1 MNAGSR
7 SDSMGGGGRAT
18 GAPTPQEKA
27 AAARKAAEEAARVA
41 AEAAAA
47 AEAAERELAEQEA
60 VVASADPNAAPAV
73 GQSEAAQSKAAATAE
88 TAVASAAAA
97 ESAQLAATKTA
108 QAAEQSV
115 AQQIAAGYAFDGA
128 ALELGTV
135 VVDGTVDSTAHVR
148 IPMRTMNRHGLVAGA
163 TGTGKTKTLQ
173 GIAEQLSRAGVPV
186 VLADIKGDLSGLVHQ
201 GQADEK
207 LSARAAETGASD
219 WAPAGYPTEFVSLGT
234 GGVGVPIRAT
244 ITAFGPVLLSKVL
257 ELNETQESTLGLI
270 FHWADKAGLGLLDLK
285 DLRAVITHL
294 TSPEGKED
302 LKGIGGVSAATAGVI
317 LRALVNLEA
326 DGGDT
331 FFGEPELDP
340 VDLLRT
346 VDGQGVITLFELGAQ
361 AARPVMFSTFLMW
374 VLADLFQTLPEVGD
388 VEKPRLVFI
397 FDEAHLLFANASKA
411 FLEQVEQT
419 VKLIRSKGV
428 GVFFCTQLPTDIPNP
443 VLSQLGARIQHAL
456 RAFTPDDQ
464 KALSKTV
471 RTFPK
476 TGVYDLEQALTSL
489 GTGEAI
495 VTVLSEKGAPTPV
508 AWTRIQ
514 PPRSLMDTIGED
526 QIKSRALSSALA
538 AKYGQ
543 TIDRESAYE
552 VMAAKATAA
561 QQKPE
566 TAPAPGRS
574 KAAPEEESAAERIM
588 KNPAVKSFLRSAAT
602 AAGREISRSIFGT
615 RKR

>member
-1 MNAGSR
+1 MTS
-7 SDSMGGGGRAT
+7 
-18 GAPTPQEKA
+18 PQEKA
-27 AAARKAAEEAARVA
+27 AAARKAAEEAARKA

-47 AEAAERELAEQEA
+47 AEAAEAEAAAQEA
-60 VVASADPNAAPAV
+60 DAKTTAPQESDAPRGSKKSAS
-73 GQSEAAQSKAAATAE
+73 QSDSKPSAAQE
-88 TAVASAAAA
+88 
-97 ESAQLAATKTA
+97 
-108 QAAEQSV
+108 
-115 AQQIAAGYAFDGA
+115 IAAGYAFDGA

-135 VVDGTVDSTAHVR
+135 LVDGQVDPTARVR

-173 GIAEQLSRAGVPV
+173 GIAEQLSRAGIPV
-186 VLADIKGDLSGLVHQ
+186 VLADVKGDLSGLSKPGESNDKIV
-201 GQADEK
+201 
-207 LSARAAETGASD
+207 ARAAETGDPD
-219 WAPAGYPTEFVSLGT
+219 WQPTGYPVEFVSLGT
-234 GGVGVPIRAT
+234 NGIGVPIRAT
-244 ITAFGPVLLSKVL
+244 ITSFGPVLLSKVL
-257 ELNETQESTLGLI
+257 GLNETQESTLGLI
-270 FHWADKAGLGLLDLK
+270 FHWADKNGLALLDLK

-317 LRALVNLEA
+317 LRSLVNLES

-340 VDLLRT
+340 ADLLRT
-346 VDGQGVITLFELGAQ
+346 AGGQGVITLFELGAQ

-388 VEKPRLVFI
+388 MDKPKLVFI
-397 FDEAHLLFANASKA
+397 FDEAHLLFADASKA
-411 FLEQVEQT
+411 FLDQVEQT

-471 RTFPK
+471 RTYPK
-476 TGVYDLEQALTSL
+476 TGNYDLEKALTSL
-489 GTGEAI
+489 GTGEAV

-508 AWTRIQ
+508 AWTRIA
-514 PPRSLMDTIGED
+514 PPRSLMDTIGD
-526 QIKSRALSSALA
+526 DAIKSRSLSSSLYS
-538 AKYGQ
+538 KYGQ

-552 VMAAKATAA
+552 ILAAKVAA
-561 QQKPE
+561 AEQAPE
-566 TAPAPGRS
+566 APPAPGRS
-574 KAAPEEESAAERIM
+574 SKKEEETTAERIM
-588 KNPAVKSFLRSAAT
+588 NNPAVKNFLRSAAT

-615 RKR
+615 RRR